1 MGQTL
6 DYNVKLSDRQ
16 QTAARL
22 AARTLERNTFLH
34 NIEEKIVEKRLL
46 ISNIKLA
53 ILNMFHYV
61 LSRAILLP
69 GDRTDEE
76 GGSRSV
82 QEMLAAIISHIVDLE
97 NVNKRVRD
105 SDATLLYLQ
114 PLLSDTSELR
124 FDY

>member
-53 ILNMFHYV
+53 ILNMFQV
-61 LSRAILLP
+61 SSSSRDQQIL
-69 GDRTDEE
+69 DNAD
-76 GGSRSV
+76 
-82 QEMLAAIISHIVDLE
+82 
-97 NVNKRVRD
+97 NKKGLIF
-105 SDATLLYLQ
+105 AGLGI
-114 PLLSDTSELR
+114 
-124 FDY
+124 